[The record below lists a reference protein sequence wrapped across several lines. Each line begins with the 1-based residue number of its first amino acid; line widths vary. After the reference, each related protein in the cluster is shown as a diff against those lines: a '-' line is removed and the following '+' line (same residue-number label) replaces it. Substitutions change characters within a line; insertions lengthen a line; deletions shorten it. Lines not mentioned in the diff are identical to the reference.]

1 MKHIVT
7 SRFQTHHVIMS
18 SGPPPLLHQTK
29 TGVKKK
35 LAASAS
41 YPRGFGVAI
50 GSILPPRGTRP
61 DSDEISLDYTASDS
75 NDMGALDDLLKGSK
89 STWWRDL

>member
-1 MKHIVT
+1 
-7 SRFQTHHVIMS
+7 MS

-41 YPRGFGVAI
+41 YPRVFGVAI

-61 DSDEISLDYTASDS
+61 DSDEISIDYTASAS
-75 NDMGALDDLLKGSK
+75 NDMAALDDLLKGSK